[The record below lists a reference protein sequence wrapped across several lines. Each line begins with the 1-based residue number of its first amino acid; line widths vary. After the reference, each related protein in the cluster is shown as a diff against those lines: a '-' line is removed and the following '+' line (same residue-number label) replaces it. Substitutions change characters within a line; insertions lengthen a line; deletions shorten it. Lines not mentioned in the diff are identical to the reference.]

1 MTKREIV
8 RTICDKTGRTQV
20 QAKELVQLTID
31 GIVETLLEEGRVEIR
46 GFGVFQIKTR
56 KARKAR
62 NPRTGN
68 KVLVPEKFVVSF
80 KPGKELEA
88 KVQELEGKA
97 SFTSQSEK
105 TDESWN
111 EGGESPPS
119 EQDADKLQ

>member
-88 KVQELEGKA
+88 KVQELEGSSKFA
-97 SFTSQSEK
+97 SEAEKSAGPWDEGESQLPEHDA
-105 TDESWN
+105 DES
-111 EGGESPPS
+111 
-119 EQDADKLQ
+119 Q

>member
-8 RTICDKTGRTQV
+8 RTICDKTGLTQLR
-20 QAKELVQLTID
+20 AKELVQLTIE

-68 KVLVPEKFVVSF
+68 KVDVPEKFVVSF

-88 KVQELEGKA
+88 KVQDLEGSAK
-97 SFTSQSEK
+97 FESQSNNLELSWEDQGEK
-105 TDESWN
+105 TPPAHDN
-111 EGGESPPS
+111 ERKE
-119 EQDADKLQ
+119 